1 MRKFC
6 AVTVRSVAD
15 DDCREGNQDPGFA
28 EVDTAA
34 ADARQDMT
42 EDLTGVGGM
51 FSDNAPHIDP
61 VLKIA

>member
-15 DDCREGNQDPGFA
+15 DGCSEGNQDPDLA

-34 ADARQDMT
+34 AHARQDMNQ
-42 EDLTGVGGM
+42 DLTGVGGM

-61 VLKIA
+61 VLNTA